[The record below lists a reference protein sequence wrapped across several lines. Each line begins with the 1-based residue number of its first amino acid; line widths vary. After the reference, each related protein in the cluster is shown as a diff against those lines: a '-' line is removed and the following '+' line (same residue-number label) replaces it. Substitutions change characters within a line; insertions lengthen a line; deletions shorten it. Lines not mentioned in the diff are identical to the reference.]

1 MAERDSTKTTPEKP
15 DTEFLDLLLSIQQNK
30 DVDQIGEFLLSVISV
45 YGLTVDEVCA
55 MAYYLV
61 DTTLKAEHNK
71 QFMQKCFNIDVND
84 LGIDGVLTTM
94 KAMIA
99 TYVDKVRQNG

>member
-1 MAERDSTKTTPEKP
+1 MKSVNTSELSNNE
-15 DTEFLDLLLSIQQNK
+15 EFISMLMSAQKNK
-30 DVDQIGEFLLSVISV
+30 DVDQIGEMMLSIVNI

-55 MAYYLV
+55 IAYYLV
-61 DTTLKAEHNK
+61 NTTLKANHNK
-71 QFMQKCFNIDVND
+71 QFMQKHFNIDVND